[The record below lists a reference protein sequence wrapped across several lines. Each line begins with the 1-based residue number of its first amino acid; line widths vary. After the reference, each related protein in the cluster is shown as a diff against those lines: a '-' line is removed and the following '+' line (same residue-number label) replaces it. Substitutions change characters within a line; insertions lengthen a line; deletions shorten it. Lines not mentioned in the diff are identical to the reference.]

1 MAAAGLPF
9 QPVDQVDDG
18 VEPAPGSA
26 ADAGP
31 GDGNGEMA
39 LAGSC
44 ATDEDSIALLGKESA
59 RCQLV
64 HQCLVD
70 RRAVESEVADILG
83 ERQLGDGQLVLD
95 RPRLLLGNLGL
106 EQITDNAR
114 RLVLTLDAGRHHLV
128 VGGMPYSLS
137 A

>member
-1 MAAAGLPF
+1 MRA
-9 QPVDQVDDG
+9 
-18 VEPAPGSA
+18 
-26 ADAGP
+26 

-59 RCQLV
+59 RCQLA

-128 VGGMPYSLS
+128 VGGAHAIQLERPHQVEDLGAFHQLTLRKRS
-137 A
+137 

>member
-1 MAAAGLPF
+1 MEQQLPAGLGERQVAQFVEHDEVEADEIVGQTSLTAAAGPAF

-31 GDGNGEMA
+31 RDGNGEMA

-59 RCQLV
+59 RCQLA

-70 RRAVESEVADILG
+70 RPCR
-83 ERQLGDGQLVLD
+83 
-95 RPRLLLGNLGL
+95 
-106 EQITDNAR
+106 
-114 RLVLTLDAGRHHLV
+114 
-128 VGGMPYSLS
+128 
-137 A
+137 